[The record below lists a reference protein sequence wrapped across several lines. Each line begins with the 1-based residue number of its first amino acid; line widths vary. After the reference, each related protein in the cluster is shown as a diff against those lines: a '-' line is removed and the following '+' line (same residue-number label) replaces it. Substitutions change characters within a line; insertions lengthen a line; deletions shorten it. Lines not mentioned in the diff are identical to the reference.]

1 MDIEF
6 GMKVVDRND
15 KEIGTLG
22 KIFMDT
28 WTGKPRKYMV
38 AKVITGAPDEII
50 IFPPDKVGEIT
61 PGKVKL
67 NVAVEELGENPAKQ

>member
-6 GMKVVDRND
+6 GMPVVDKNN
-15 KEIGTLG
+15 KAIGTIG

-38 AKVITGAPDEII
+38 RQDVPGAPDDVYII
-50 IFPPDKVGEIT
+50 PPGQVGEVT
-61 PGKVKL
+61 DGKVKL
-67 NVAVEELGENPAKQ
+67 NVAVEELGQA

>member
-6 GMKVVDRND
+6 GMAVTDKND
-15 KEIGTLG
+15 KALGNIG

-38 AKVITGAPDEII
+38 RKEVNGPDTIL
-50 IFPPDKVGEIT
+50 FFSPAQVGEVAA
-61 PGKVKL
+61 GKVKL
-67 NVAVEELGENPAKQ
+67 NLPAEELETT